1 MVRLYGFQRT
11 VVQKNEPINEN
22 ASNNSSKPTV
32 KSGMKK
38 QKITQSDILT
48 FLAREK
54 QELERQ
60 YRVAKIGLFGSYAR
74 GEETEDSDIDI
85 ILEFLPQ
92 TENLTEIKSSL
103 KALIMKEFGKDVDIC
118 REKYLKP
125 YYRNQI
131 LKSAIYV

>member
-1 MVRLYGFQRT
+1 MATL
-11 VVQKNEPINEN
+11 N
-22 ASNNSSKPTV
+22 
-32 KSGMKK
+32 
-38 QKITQSDILT
+38 KITRSDILA

-54 QELERQ
+54 QQLKHQ

-74 GEETEDSDIDI
+74 GEETDESDIDI
-85 ILEFLPQ
+85 ILEFLPK

-103 KALIMKEFGKDVDIC
+103 KSLIMNEFGKEVDIC

-125 YYRNQI
+125 YYRAQI